1 MTEFPAPPMA
11 ACPPAP
17 VRRHTLLSLRSGV
30 LIAAALLAAGCA
42 TIRRDVPVIPS
53 FAWERPA
60 ETTLGREYA
69 RELSA
74 HPGQSGFY
82 VLDDGREAFLAR
94 AALAENAERTL
105 DLQYYHLG
113 EDATADILIL
123 RLIRAA
129 QRGVRVRLLLDDLYA
144 ARRNFDIATLSTHP
158 KIEVRLFNPFEIRG
172 GMGIGR
178 LLEFLGDSARLN
190 RRMHNKLWI
199 ADNAI
204 AITGGRNLGDQ
215 YFEALPDMNF
225 ADLDLLIAGPVVGEL
240 SRGFD
245 DYWNSAS
252 AIPAQAFLPGP
263 PAENAFAE
271 FEATLIAQ
279 LQAFRDTPYAKAVRE
294 TALAGYARAGS
305 FPLIPAHAEAF
316 HDRPR
321 IAGEP
326 ASSEPAS
333 LVQLKV
339 RPLIETARREV
350 VLISPYFIPSD
361 RGVEMLGKLVQQ
373 GVQVRVLTNSLASTD
388 VPAVHAGYARQRKK
402 LLARG
407 VEIYE
412 FKPAPVKPSA
422 HIGLIGSSRSS
433 LHTKAVIVDRST
445 VVVGSMNLDP
455 RSRSHN
461 TEVAVF
467 AQSAVL
473 GERLGK
479 LFDESVL
486 PSHTFFVTLAVSG
499 DEDSA
504 LLWTGEVDGKTVRYT
519 SEPLAGFWRR
529 AAAAVLGFFAP
540 DDML

>member
-1 MTEFPAPPMA
+1 MAGFAPDR
-11 ACPPAP
+11 
-17 VRRHTLLSLRSGV
+17 VRPFFGPLLCRGV
-30 LIAAALLAAGCA
+30 LIVAALLGAGCA
-42 TIRRDVPVIPS
+42 TIRRDVPVVPS
-53 FAWERPA
+53 TAWDRPA
-60 ETTLGREYA
+60 ETALGREYA

-105 DLQYYHLG
+105 DLQYYHVA

-144 ARRNFDIATLSTHP
+144 ARRNFDIATLATHP
-158 KIEVRLFNPFEIRG
+158 NIEVRLFNPFETRG
-172 GMGIGR
+172 SMGLGR
-178 LLEFLGDSARLN
+178 LLEFLGNTARLN

-199 ADNAI
+199 ADNAL

-215 YFEALPDMNF
+215 YFEALADKNF

-245 DYWNSAS
+245 AYWNSES
-252 AIPAQAFLPGP
+252 AIPAEAFLPGP
-263 PAENAFAE
+263 PEENAFAD
-271 FEATLIAQ
+271 FEATLIAH
-279 LQAFRDTPYAKAVRE
+279 LQAFRDTPYAKAVRD
-294 TALAGYARAGS
+294 TPLARYARAGT
-305 FPLIPAHAEAF
+305 FPLTPAPAEAF
-316 HDRPR
+316 YDRPHV
-321 IAGEP
+321 AGEP
-326 ASSEPAS
+326 ASKEPAS
-333 LVQLKV
+333 LVQTRV
-339 RPLIETARREV
+339 RPLIESARREV

-361 RGVEMLGKLVQQ
+361 RGVDMLGKLVAQ
-373 GVQVRVLTNSLASTD
+373 GVRVRVLTNSLASTD
-388 VPAVHAGYARQRKK
+388 VPAVHAGYARQRGK

-407 VEIYE
+407 IEIHE
-412 FKPAPVKPSA
+412 FKPAPAKEPTRA
-422 HIGLIGSSRSS
+422 GLIGSSRAS
-433 LHTKAVIVDRST
+433 LHAKAVIVDRST

-467 AQSAVL
+467 AQSTLL
-473 GERLGK
+473 GERLGT
-479 LFDESVL
+479 LFDESIL
-486 PSHTFFVTLAVSG
+486 PSHAFRVTLATPG
-499 DEDSA
+499 NENSA
-504 LLWTGEVDGKTVRYT
+504 LVWLGEQDGKAQRYT

-529 AAAAVLGFFAP
+529 VAAGVMGLFAP